1 MITELIWLGTLAIG
15 IIALLGYT
23 VKANKKTNA
32 IVEFKESSL
41 IINWN
46 NHSIELEFEDK
57 QGYTYYL
64 GAKCN
69 EEYSCSLTSTTKY
82 RYPWLV
88 RIRCGNDEVTI
99 TTDLKGKYETI

>member
-1 MITELIWLGTLAIG
+1 MITELIWLGALAIG

-23 VKANKKTNA
+23 VKTNKKTDA
-32 IVEFKESSL
+32 IVEFKGSSL

-57 QGYTYYL
+57 QGYTHYL

-69 EEYSCSLTSTTKY
+69 EKYSCSLASTSKHK
-82 RYPWLV
+82 YPWLV
-88 RIRCGNDEVTI
+88 WVRCNNDEVTI
-99 TTDLKGKYETI
+99 TTDLKGKYEVI